1 MSGSDPSQLNVNF
14 IGDIPKVLGYKVES
28 VTVKGTIEVT
38 LGRKEPRILSKDLH
52 DFVMGLADVCDLGE
66 CKIHIISTN
75 EAHVLDQHRH
85 ERIAVRQQH
94 DGDGDAIIFQC
105 VFFDGVMA
113 STGEGCQHQ
122 TESNC
127 FGYPSRPCKSVD
139 YGRALQVLMSK
150 SKDFFEEMYRYR
162 SGKVPDFSAYSRLLV
177 DPFVLDDAPLR
188 VPAAQAAPEVVEA
201 KPAKDPEAEVKDMVT
216 VLEAMKSIQGSLSTY
231 RIWPDDDTSMLLQQ
245 NLYYDIYKGCN
256 YNHNL
261 LDWFAWS
268 SQTDD
273 DQMKIAKHVLDTVNE
288 RRRTKREQ
296 QQQYSSPTH
305 VEVEDTS
312 FWGRRAA
319 LLKRSATEA
328 CMDDENPSEKKK

>member
-1 MSGSDPSQLNVNF
+1 MSQEELLTQLSGSDPSQLNVNF

-127 FGYPSRPCKSVD
+127 FGYPSGPCKSVD
-139 YGRALQVLMSK
+139 YGRALQVPVSQ
-150 SKDFFEEMYRYR
+150 SKDFFGRMHRYR
-162 SGKVPDFSAYSRLLV
+162 SGKVPDFSAYLRLLV
-177 DPFVLDDAPLR
+177 DPLVLDDAPLR

-201 KPAKDPEAEVKDMVT
+201 KPAKDRG
-216 VLEAMKSIQGSLSTY
+216 LE
-231 RIWPDDDTSMLLQQ
+231 
-245 NLYYDIYKGCN
+245 
-256 YNHNL
+256 
-261 LDWFAWS
+261 WS
-268 SQTDD
+268 SQTKED
-273 DQMKIAKHVLDTVNE
+273 HVLDTLLD
-288 RRRTKREQ
+288 RRRTKRDQ
-296 QQQYSSPTH
+296 Q
-305 VEVEDTS
+305 V
-312 FWGRRAA
+312 AA

-328 CMDDENPSEKKK
+328 CMNDDNPIEKKK